1 MIDLT
6 EKYAFFYKEWPSNFY
21 RAPFT
26 YTSRFNGGTHEFIW
40 TEQAFMYEKAMRFG
54 DLETARKILR
64 ADTPMRAKEL
74 GRQVTPFDTDTWE
87 KHRYSVMVAVNYCKY
102 AQNADVRMKLLDKKF
117 DGKVF
122 VEASPID
129 GIWGILMPQG
139 APGIEDEANWRGRNL
154 LGKAITEVRAMIKKE
169 FGKKEA

>member
-1 MIDLT
+1 
-6 EKYAFFYKEWPSNFY
+6 
-21 RAPFT
+21 
-26 YTSRFNGGTHEFIW
+26 
-40 TEQAFMYEKAMRFG
+40 
-54 DLETARKILR
+54 
-64 ADTPMRAKEL
+64 
-74 GRQVTPFDTDTWE
+74 
-87 KHRYSVMVAVNYCKY
+87 MVAVNYCKY
-102 AQNADVRMKLLDKKF
+102 AQNADVRLKLLDKKF